1 MTAANSRTRTKT
13 TTRSTT
19 SSAAKAATVGRATKK
34 TTPTKTSAPA
44 KTAKTIKTAKATNGG
59 APAEPRFL
67 NRELSLLQFNER
79 VLAMAQNPST
89 PLLERL
95 RYLCIVSSNLD
106 EFFEIRVSSLKEQD
120 RLYPGMRGPDGL
132 TAADALAQV
141 EQAVHGL
148 VQKLYALI
156 NEEVQP
162 SLRSQGV
169 YLHHASEWDDAQ
181 REWAHD
187 LFVRD
192 MMPLL
197 TPIALDPAHPFPRVL
212 NKSLN
217 FIVPLSGEDAF
228 GRKGSIAVVQAPRA
242 LPRVVR
248 MPPSVAGLPHGF
260 ILLTSLIRAFAGEL
274 FPGMEAH
281 GVFQWRVTRNSDLF
295 VDEEEVT
302 NLRLA
307 LQGELSQRNFGS
319 AVRLEIDQLTPPH
332 IEALLQKEFG
342 LQAADTY
349 RVNGP
354 ANVARLMQICQE
366 VDRPDLLFPEFRG
379 PVPKAFTTLPHRTG
393 AIFDLIAA
401 NDQLLHHPY
410 QSFQPVIDFLTAAAS
425 DPDVVAIKQTIYRT
439 GEDSELMELLLAA
452 ARAGKEVTV
461 VVELMARFDEQTNI
475 KWASRL
481 EEVGAHVVYGVVGH
495 KTHAKMLLVLRRE
508 QGRIRRYGH
517 LGTGN
522 YHQRTARLYTDFGL
536 MTANPVICEDMDK
549 VFAQLTGL
557 GARRQLN
564 CLMQSPFSLHGAV
577 MDLIKAETAAAK
589 AGKKARIMAKMNSL
603 LEPQVIEALYAAS
616 AAGVKIDLVIRGV
629 CALRSGVPG
638 LSENIRVRSIIGRF
652 LEHSRVFYFYA
663 SGHEK
668 VYLSSADWMDRNFF
682 RRVEVAFPVLDPALK
697 RRVIRESF
705 TLALRDNVRGWL
717 QQPDGKFVQ
726 IASRSKPFSMH
737 EELIRLLGN
746 K

>member
-1 MTAANSRTRTKT
+1 MATTTVRAAKQPQTSSNRPSNHASKRASNPMRTRTPK
-13 TTRSTT
+13 
-19 SSAAKAATVGRATKK
+19 V
-34 TTPTKTSAPA
+34 
-44 KTAKTIKTAKATNGG
+44 I
-59 APAEPRFL
+59 EPRFL

-79 VLAMAQNPST
+79 VLAMAQNPAT

-106 EFFEIRVSSLKEQD
+106 EFFEIRVSSLKEQQ
-120 RLYPGMRGPDGL
+120 RLHPTMRGPDGL
-132 TAADALAQV
+132 TASNALALV
-141 EQAVHGL
+141 EKAVHAL
-148 VQKLYALI
+148 VQKLYALL
-156 NEEVQP
+156 NDEVLP
-162 SLRSQGV
+162 SLRTQGV
-169 YLHHASEWDDAQ
+169 YLHHASEWDEAQ
-181 REWAHD
+181 RAWAHD

-228 GRKGSIAVVQAPRA
+228 GRKARIAVVQAPRA

-248 MPPSVAGLPHGF
+248 MPASVSGLPHGF
-260 ILLTSLIRAFAGEL
+260 ILLTSLIRAFAPEL

-302 NLRLA
+302 NLRQA

-332 IEALLQKEFG
+332 IESLLQTEFG
-342 LQAADTY
+342 LHVGDTY

-366 VDRPDLLFPEFRG
+366 VDRPDLLFPEFQG
-379 PVPKAFTTLPHRTG
+379 PVPKAFANLPHKQG

-401 NDQLLHHPY
+401 GDQLLHHPY
-410 QSFQPVIDFLTAAAS
+410 QSFQPVIDLLTAAAR

-439 GEDSELMELLLAA
+439 GEDSKLMELLIAA
-452 ARAGKEVTV
+452 ARAGKEVTA

-475 KWASRL
+475 NWASRL

-522 YHQRTARLYTDFGL
+522 YHPRTAGLYTDFGL
-536 MTANPVICEDMDK
+536 MTANPTICEDMDK
-549 VFAQLTGL
+549 VFSQLTGL
-557 GARRQLN
+557 GARRQLK
-564 CLMQSPFSLHGAV
+564 LLLQSPFTIHESV
-577 MDLIKAETAAAK
+577 MSMIQAETAAAK

-616 AAGVKIDLVIRGV
+616 QAGVKIDLIIRGV

-638 LSENIRVRSIIGRF
+638 LSDNIRVRSIIGRF
-652 LEHSRVFYFYA
+652 LEHSRVFYFFD
-663 SGHEK
+663 GGKEQ

-682 RRVEVAFPVLDPALK
+682 RRVEVAFPVLDPVLK
-697 RRVIRESF
+697 RRVIREAF
-705 TLALRDNVRGWL
+705 TLALKDNTRAWS
-717 QQPDGKFVQ
+717 QQPDGKFVRV
-726 IASRSKPFSMH
+726 ASRAAPVNMH
-737 EELIRLLGN
+737 DELIALLGS